1 MKWTDYYVTVREPM
15 TETGFSI
22 CLPANQPPSHENDNK
37 NKKPERSTPVTLMR
51 FGAVPLK

>member
-1 MKWTDYYVTVREPM
+1 MKWTDYYVPVREPM